1 MTIKLKDY
9 IKGNTKLSEDDI
21 LKGLKRIMFKGDNN
35 MSITYGNKYTVR
47 IKDYHSGAIITDS
60 HNNKEILIN
69 ELELLALSGKMHIMA
84 VQNYGTP
91 LDENSVDKAIDY
103 VLDLMSKS

>member
-1 MTIKLKDY
+1 
-9 IKGNTKLSEDDI
+9 
-21 LKGLKRIMFKGDNN
+21 
-35 MSITYGNKYTVR
+35 MSIMYGSRYVAKIY
-47 IKDYHSGAIITDS
+47 DYKSGATITDN

-91 LDENSVDKAIDY
+91 LDENSVDRAIDY
-103 VLDLMSKS
+103 VLKLKDKNIPT

>member
-1 MTIKLKDY
+1 
-9 IKGNTKLSEDDI
+9 
-21 LKGLKRIMFKGDNN
+21 

-47 IKDYHSGAIITDS
+47 IKDYHSGAIITDCYD
-60 HNNKEILIN
+60 NKEILIN
-69 ELELLALSGKMHIMA
+69 ELELLTLTGKMHIMA

-91 LDENSVDKAIDY
+91 LDEDSVDRAIDY

>member
-1 MTIKLKDY
+1 
-9 IKGNTKLSEDDI
+9 
-21 LKGLKRIMFKGDNN
+21 

-47 IKDYHSGAIITDS
+47 IKDYHSGAIITDCYD
-60 HNNKEILIN
+60 NKEILIN
-69 ELELLALSGKMHIMA
+69 ELELLALTGKMHIMA

-91 LDENSVDKAIDY
+91 LDEDSVDRAIYY

>member
-1 MTIKLKDY
+1 
-9 IKGNTKLSEDDI
+9 
-21 LKGLKRIMFKGDNN
+21 
-35 MSITYGNKYTVR
+35 MSIMYGSRYVAKIY
-47 IKDYHSGAIITDS
+47 DYKSGAIITDS
-60 HNNKEILIN
+60 HNNKEIFIN

>member
-1 MTIKLKDY
+1 
-9 IKGNTKLSEDDI
+9 
-21 LKGLKRIMFKGDNN
+21 

-47 IKDYHSGAIITDS
+47 IKDYHSGAIITDCYD
-60 HNNKEILIN
+60 NKEILIN
-69 ELELLALSGKMHIMA
+69 ELELLALTGKMHIMA

-91 LDENSVDKAIDY
+91 LDEDSVDKAIDY

>member
-1 MTIKLKDY
+1 
-9 IKGNTKLSEDDI
+9 
-21 LKGLKRIMFKGDNN
+21 
-35 MSITYGNKYTVR
+35 MSIMYGSKYIVR
-47 IKDYHSGAIITDS
+47 IYNYRSGAIIIDS

-69 ELELLALSGKMHIMA
+69 ELELLALSGKMHIMT

-103 VLDLMSKS
+103 VLNLMSKS

>member
-1 MTIKLKDY
+1 
-9 IKGNTKLSEDDI
+9 
-21 LKGLKRIMFKGDNN
+21 
-35 MSITYGNKYTVR
+35 MSITYGNKYTVG
-47 IKDYHSGAIITDS
+47 IKDHHSGAIITDCYD
-60 HNNKEILIN
+60 NKEILIN

-91 LDENSVDKAIDY
+91 LDEDSVDRAIDY